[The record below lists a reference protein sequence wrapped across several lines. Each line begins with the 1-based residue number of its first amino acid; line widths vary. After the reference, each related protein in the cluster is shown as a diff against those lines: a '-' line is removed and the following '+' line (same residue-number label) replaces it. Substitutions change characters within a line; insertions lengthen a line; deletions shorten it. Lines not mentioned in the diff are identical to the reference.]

1 MLLEI
6 IRITEVNDLP
16 RQKKITKKNLVKKPA
31 CPFNKLN
38 VDSVIHYPTR

>member
-16 RQKKITKKNLVKKPA
+16 RQKKKKKNLVKKPA
-31 CPFNKLN
+31 YPFNKLN